1 MHYLIFCKHL
11 LKEVCLYSKQIYL
24 LQGGRWIQAQD
35 PKSQENNQN
44 TFEFI

>member
-24 LQGGRWIQAQD
+24 LQAQD